1 MKYEADHLRG
11 NRWAVRPQGQL
22 GTCGF
27 YPEPWDVVFVTAR
40 SESEALR
47 KAVRIRDKRGM

>member
-27 YPEPWDVVFVTAR
+27 YLEPWDVVFVTAR